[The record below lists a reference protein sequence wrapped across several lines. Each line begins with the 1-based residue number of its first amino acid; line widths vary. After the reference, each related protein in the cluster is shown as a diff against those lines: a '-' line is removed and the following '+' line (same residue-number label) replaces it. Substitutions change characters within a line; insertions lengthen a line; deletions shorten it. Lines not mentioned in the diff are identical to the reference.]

1 MSEQRELAAH
11 EADDVTRALRLQVA
25 ALEKEAE
32 RLRALC
38 SSEMAKNFEY
48 EAEKAAPG
56 RLLAKATRLEAE
68 VARLRLYE
76 AVGATALAW
85 VAADRAYQA
94 HADTRPLLVVSD
106 DETAGHRSWRL
117 RAEDLHTAVTDAHK
131 AATSAAW
138 ALAEQTE
145 AAPVAAEGDGDDDDA

>member
-1 MSEQRELAAH
+1 MSDQRELAAR

-76 AVGATALAW
+76 APRSRGIP
-85 VAADRAYQA
+85 
-94 HADTRPLLVVSD
+94 TR
-106 DETAGHRSWRL
+106 
-117 RAEDLHTAVTDAHK
+117 
-131 AATSAAW
+131 TSSGRWTSCRDGSASGGCSC
-138 ALAEQTE
+138 LG
-145 AAPVAAEGDGDDDDA
+145 GD